1 MARVKDQEQFLS
13 RALGQ
18 FHTPHCSSWKT
29 HVVVHPPATCLSEA
43 PVKQALVGG
52 GLFRV
57 LFLVCWFSFLSGE
70 LENVVRSPHFMKRK
84 TALESQLTATE
95 V

>member
-52 GLFRV
+52 GVVQGAVFGLLVFLFI
-57 LFLVCWFSFLSGE
+57 GG
-70 LENVVRSPHFMKRK
+70 
-84 TALESQLTATE
+84 T
-95 V
+95 